1 MLVVQSWGTGFKVGA
16 GKGGSQSNA
25 LISYAWND
33 YISHISLHYSEVFI
47 LSTSYRDGRVRK
59 QIPTNL

>member
-33 YISHISLHYSEVFI
+33 YISHISLRTFLITRGKKLIYSKF
-47 LSTSYRDGRVRK
+47 
-59 QIPTNL
+59 